1 MFPCKRPLHHVLP
14 RRCHPQ
20 PQQPP
25 AILFRQAKREGKRIR
40 RTTLANLSKLPP
52 EIVDGLRALLKGG
65 QVYRPLDD
73 ALSIRH
79 ALPHDHVA
87 ALLGL
92 GRQLGLER
100 LLHRKR
106 SRNRDLALA
115 AIVARVLQPASK
127 LATARG
133 LSPQTATSSLG
144 PLLGLGPVRGNE
156 MLAMLHWLLRRQ
168 VWIEKSL
175 ARRHLEGRTLLL
187 YDVSSSYLEGR
198 CCSLAAFGHNR
209 DGKKGKKQIVFGL
222 LCAGDGCPLAV
233 EVFAGNTGDPSTV
246 AAQVKKIQGRF
257 GIESIALVGD
267 RGMLTTARLS
277 EDLSPAG
284 LAWIS
289 ALRTD
294 AIRKLI
300 RPPKSGGKGDEP
312 APLQPGELVPDGVA
326 EILSPEFPGERLV
339 VCLNPRLRQERARK
353 REELL
358 CATEKI
364 LETIACAV
372 RSPNARLRGRE
383 AINRRVGRDVSRKKV
398 DKHFRIEV
406 TDDDIRWS
414 RRQEKIDAEAQLDGI
429 YVIRTSLEAYK
440 SLAQVEQAFRSLKT
454 AQLALRPVFV
464 YSEDHV
470 RGHVFLCLLAY
481 YLQWHLRQRLAPLLF
496 EEEDR
501 AGARALRKSPVEK
514 AQVSERTKAKAA
526 RKQTA
531 EGFPVHSLR
540 TLLADLGTLTLNQV
554 TLPDAPE
561 HPFPMFAKPTPLQ
574 AKAFDLLGVDPTRFV
589 ASKWAG

>member
-1 MFPCKRPLHHVLP
+1 MSFHVDVIP
-14 RRCHPQ
+14 NRNS
-20 PQQPP
+20 PP
-25 AILFRQAKREGKRIR
+25 AILFRHAKREGKRIR

-52 EIVDGLRALLKGG
+52 KIVDGIRALLKGG

-73 ALSIRH
+73 ALAIRR
-79 ALPHDHVA
+79 ALPHGHVA

-92 GRQLGLER
+92 GRQLGFER

-115 AIVARVLQPASK
+115 AIIARVLQPAFK

-133 LSPQTATSSLG
+133 LSPETATSSLG
-144 PLLGLGPVRGNE
+144 PVL
-156 MLAMLHWLLRRQ
+156 
-168 VWIEKSL
+168 
-175 ARRHLEGRTLLL
+175 
-187 YDVSSSYLEGR
+187 
-198 CCSLAAFGHNR
+198 
-209 DGKKGKKQIVFGL
+209 GL
-222 LCAGDGCPLAV
+222 LCAGDGCPLSV
-233 EVFAGNTGDPSTV
+233 EVFPGNTGDPSTV

-267 RGMLTTARLS
+267 RGMLTTARLR

-289 ALRTD
+289 ALRTG
-294 AIRKLI
+294 AIRKLM
-300 RPPKSGGKGDEP
+300 RPPKSGGKGEEP

-326 EILSPEFPGERLV
+326 EILSPDFPGERLL

-353 REELL
+353 PEDLL

-364 LETIACAV
+364 LETIASAV
-372 RSPNARLRGRE
+372 RSPHARLRGRE

-398 DKHFRIEV
+398 DKHFLIEV

-429 YVIRTSLEAYK
+429 YIIRTSLEASDIGAAEAVEAYK
-440 SLAQVEQAFRSLKT
+440 SLSQVERAFRSLKT

-481 YLQWHLRQRLAPLLF
+481 YLEWHLRRRLAPLLF

-501 AGARALRKSPVEK
+501 SGARALRTSPVQK
-514 AQVSERTKAKAA
+514 AQVSERTKTKAG
-526 RKQTA
+526 RKRTA
-531 EGFPVHSLR
+531 DGLPVHSLR

-574 AKAFDLLGVDPTRFV
+574 AKAFELLDVNPTRFV
-589 ASKWAG
+589 ASNWAG